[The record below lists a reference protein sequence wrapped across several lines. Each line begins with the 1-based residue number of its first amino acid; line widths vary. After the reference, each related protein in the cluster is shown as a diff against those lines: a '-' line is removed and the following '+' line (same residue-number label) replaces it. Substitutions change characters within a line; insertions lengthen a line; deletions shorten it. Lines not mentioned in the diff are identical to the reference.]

1 VNDDLQLMES
11 LSDIKW
17 DVVISGTGLAQSLL
31 ALSVTGPIWTV
42 KTCSD

>member
-1 VNDDLQLMES
+1 MIFMEC

-31 ALSVTGPIWTV
+31 ALSVAGPNP
-42 KTCSD
+42 DGEDMPD